1 MGKALSMLIGLV
13 LIVLGVLGCIK
24 APWHAAVITFVLGG
38 LVVMALIIGLMLF
51 VLSVSDLR
59 AGGEPK
65 VVEPSGGA
73 EPPSTQ
79 A

>member
-1 MGKALSMLIGLV
+1 MGKVLTMVIGLV

-24 APWHAAVITFVLGG
+24 EPWQSAVVTFVLGG
-38 LVVMALIIGLMLF
+38 LVVMALLIGLMLF

-65 VVEPSGGA
+65 VVESTAGS
-73 EPPSTQ
+73 EPPSQ